1 MRKKVRCCLAMAAI
15 VSTCGTFAACSGGAV
30 TDDRT
35 QEAIA
40 SIPLEDFWKMEDSE
54 SAGVLKF
61 ATGLEI
67 VLPDEWVGKVVLN
80 TDLGP
85 EHDPIGNML
94 TLSEKLNNEESQCG
108 DLFYL
113 ELYAYEKGSM
123 SYTVST
129 VLGLYKQ
136 GDMEYILSYLEPR
149 DLQYVEGDAEK
160 KKAYEELFLLTD
172 EVRIVTEHM
181 EGFTPCT
188 IDDLEWIRDEGEL
201 D

>member
-1 MRKKVRCCLAMAAI
+1 MRKKFRYCLAIAAI
-15 VSTCGTFAACSGGAV
+15 VSTCGILAVCLGGV
-30 TDDRT
+30 IPDGGT
-35 QEAIA
+35 QETKA
-40 SIPLEDFWKMEDSE
+40 SIPLEDFWKTEDSE

-61 ATGLEI
+61 STGLEI

-80 TDLGP
+80 TNLGP
-85 EHDPIGNML
+85 EHDPICNTL

-113 ELYAYEKGSM
+113 ELYEYEKGYI

-136 GDMEYILSYLEPR
+136 GDTEYVLSYLEPR

-160 KKAYEELFLLTD
+160 KRAYEELFFLID
-172 EVRIVTEHM
+172 EVRIVTENM

-188 IDDLEWIRDEGEL
+188 IDDLEWLRDEGEL